1 MEMEFGQFFRKLES
15 NVMVVR
21 RRKQLLPQDGAEMS
35 RSGEKTCDEDSI
47 EELLIAGAVYVK
59 ASADL
64 DPRGH
69 MFLHESSTRS
79 RRAA

>member
-35 RSGEKTCDEDSI
+35 RSGEKKSVMKT
-47 EELLIAGAVYVK
+47 
-59 ASADL
+59 AS
-64 DPRGH
+64 
-69 MFLHESSTRS
+69 RS
-79 RRAA
+79 F